1 MNITIWKANILLVFS
16 KHCKCFAPWQI
27 IHIELSG
34 GINDIQSHNR
44 NCHYSQLLCHYYLNF
59 NKLLQVLTTKNKQKR
74 NQKQYSIKQQKIHDI
89 ALRPTALHARRDAPG

>member
-16 KHCKCFAPWQI
+16 KLCKCFAPWEI

-44 NCHYSQLLCHYYLNF
+44 NCHYSQLLCRYYLNF
-59 NKLLQVLTTKNKQKR
+59 NKLLQVSRKKNKQNETKS
-74 NQKQYSIKQQKIHDI
+74 NIFLSNNKKFMT
-89 ALRPTALHARRDAPG
+89 LL

>member
-1 MNITIWKANILLVFS
+1 MSITIWKANILLVFS
-16 KHCKCFAPWQI
+16 KHCKCFAPWEI

-59 NKLLQVLTTKNKQKR
+59 NKLLQVSTKKINKMKP
-74 NQKQYSIKQQKIHDI
+74 KALFFIKQQKIHDI
-89 ALRPTALHARRDAPG
+89 ALRPTALHAHRDAPG